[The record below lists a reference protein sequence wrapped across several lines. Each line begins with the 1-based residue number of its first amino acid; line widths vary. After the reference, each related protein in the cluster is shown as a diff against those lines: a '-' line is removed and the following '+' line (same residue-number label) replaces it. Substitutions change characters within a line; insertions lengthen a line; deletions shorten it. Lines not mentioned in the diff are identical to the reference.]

1 MTIQRKLRTCL
12 LSIFTFCIA
21 VSAARAEVTKFELKS
36 RTDVPGYNYEKIIGR
51 IHFAVD
57 PSNPHNAVIVDLD
70 KAQRDAGGKVSFS
83 ADLYMLRPQS
93 GSSDTA
99 LIDIVNRGRLTFQG
113 FSAVPGQDP
122 VGDGFLLKRGLTVV
136 AVGGNSMWPH
146 ATTCS
151 VWTRSLLLKAGS
163 PSREW

>member
-21 VSAARAEVTKFELKS
+21 VSAARAKVTQFEVKS
-36 RTDVPGYNYEKIIGR
+36 RTDVPGYNYEKVIGR

-70 KAQRDAGGKVSFS
+70 KAQRNAGGQVSFS
-83 ADLYMLRPQS
+83 ADLYMLRPKS
-93 GSSDTA
+93 GGSDTA
-99 LIDIVNRGRLTFQG
+99 LIDIVNRGRLTFQC

-136 AVGGNSMWPH
+136 AVGWEFDV
-146 ATTCS
+146 AARVRTC
-151 VWTRSLLLKAGS
+151 RPQLFDPFHK
-163 PSREW
+163 

>member
-21 VSAARAEVTKFELKS
+21 VSAARAEVTQFEVKS
-36 RTDVPGYNYEKIIGR
+36 RTDVPGYNYEIVIGR

-57 PSNPHNAVIVDLD
+57 PRNPHNAVIVDLD

-83 ADLYMLRPQS
+83 ADLYMLRPKS

-99 LIDIVNRGRLTFQG
+99 LIAKP
-113 FSAVPGQDP
+113 SARRSPTRV
-122 VGDGFLLKRGLTVV
+122 
-136 AVGGNSMWPH
+136 
-146 ATTCS
+146 S
-151 VWTRSLLLKAGS
+151 VILHGCAELPRWD
-163 PSREW
+163 